1 MNLQTWARAERGR
14 GTALAAKLGVS
25 AVIVSQ
31 WITGARLIPSHRAP
45 DIERATD
52 GEVKV
57 VDVAPWERW
66 VRVPDK
72 KWPHPKGRPCLDCA
86 TRWLREAA

>member
-1 MNLQTWARAERGR
+1 MIASMKLPTWARAERGR
-14 GTALAAKLGVS
+14 GTILANKLGVS

-31 WITGARLIPSHRAP
+31 WITGARSIPSQRAP

-57 VDVAPWERW
+57 SEVAPFERW

-86 TRWLREAA
+86 SR